1 MTFILNRERLN
12 QSVLS
17 ATTEQHP
24 PIAERRSFFGHLY
37 VQVLVA
43 VIAGA
48 VLGHFFPGFG
58 KSLQPLGDG
67 FIKLIKM
74 LIAPVIF
81 CTVVHGI
88 ASLENMKKLGRVGLK
103 ALLYFEAV
111 STLALVIGL
120 VVVNVLKPGA
130 GLHVN
135 PEDLDPKAT
144 FVELHKQFL
153 PIELTGVFW
162 TELK

>member
-1 MTFILNRERLN
+1 NRRVLTAATDERPL
-12 QSVLS
+12 V
-17 ATTEQHP
+17 
-24 PIAERRSFFGHLY
+24 AERRSFFGHLY
-37 VQVLVA
+37 VQVLGA
-43 VIAGA
+43 VVAGA
-48 VLGHFFPGFG
+48 ILGHFFPSLG

-130 GLHVN
+130 GLRVN
-135 PEDLDPKAT
+135 PADLDPNTTRTYSEGAHSLSTVQFILNIIPRT
-144 FVELHKQFL
+144 FFD
-153 PIELTGVFW
+153 
-162 TELK
+162 